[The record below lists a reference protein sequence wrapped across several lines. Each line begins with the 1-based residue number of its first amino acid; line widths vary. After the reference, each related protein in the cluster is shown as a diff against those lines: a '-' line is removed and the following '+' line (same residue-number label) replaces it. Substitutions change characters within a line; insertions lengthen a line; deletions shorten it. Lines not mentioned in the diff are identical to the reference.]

1 MEEKTERYYDDK
13 MVTCLECK
21 KKNSFGIWIE
31 SKFKENPILIFCSEK
46 CKNDYLK
53 RKIDKIK
60 TEYPKYYNKI
70 LEDFEKKKI
79 KENSADFL
87 HYAEKYV
94 V

>member
-1 MEEKTERYYDDK
+1 MT
-13 MVTCLECK
+13 TCLQCK
-21 KKNSFGIWIE
+21 KKNSSGIWIE

-46 CKNDYLK
+46 CKNEYLK

-60 TEYPKYYNKI
+60 IEYPKYYEKI
-70 LEDFEKKKI
+70 IKDFEKKKI
-79 KENSADFL
+79 EANLTDFL